1 MNLLS
6 WIVFGLIAG
15 ALARFL
21 KPGEDA
27 AGLIMTIVLGIL
39 GAVVG
44 GFIGTQL
51 GWGDVTGFNMK
62 SFALAVGGAMLLLAV
77 YQMLSG
83 NNRKT

>member
-1 MNLLS
+1 MGILS

-21 KPGEDA
+21 KPGEDP
-27 AGLIMTIVLGIL
+27 AGLIMTIVIGIL
-39 GAVVG
+39 GAVIG

-62 SFALAVGGAMLLLAV
+62 SFALAVGGGILLLAA